1 MRGLELAVEQC
12 ESAGLQPRDEMGK
25 RDLRRIGG
33 AADHAFTEKGTP
45 QRQPV

>member
-1 MRGLELAVEQC
+1 MRGLELAVQQR
-12 ESAGLQPRDEMGK
+12 ESTGLQPRDEMRE